1 MKNGVGGMVLYKRSG
16 RFCPR
21 IFTDERLYSKNPGA
35 VAMGSTIRLRSG
47 TAVALR

>member
-1 MKNGVGGMVLYKRSG
+1 MVLYKRSG

-21 IFTDERLYSKNPGA
+21 ISPLHRLNSRNPGA

-47 TAVALR
+47 TIGNFEVQLM